1 MPRKLRELRAELR
14 QDGFHVQRQKGS
26 HETWVHP
33 LLAGVGVEL
42 VGKDGADAKHYQE
55 RQVWNARMRAQVA
68 KQKGQKP

>member
-1 MPRKLRELRAELR
+1 MPRKLRELRAHLR
-14 QDGFHVQRQKGS
+14 RGGFHVQRQKGS

-55 RQVWNARMRAQVA
+55 REVWNALQSAQVA
-68 KQKGQKP
+68 KLKGNQP